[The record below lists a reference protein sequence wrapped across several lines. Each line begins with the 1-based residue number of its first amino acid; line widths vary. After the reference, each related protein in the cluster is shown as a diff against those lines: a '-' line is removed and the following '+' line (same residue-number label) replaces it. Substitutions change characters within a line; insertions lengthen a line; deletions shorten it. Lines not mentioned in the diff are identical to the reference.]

1 MPDEVTG
8 LDRIGMPVDV
18 DEEEGTIG
26 TYSLFSASDH
36 MNEISILS
44 YFWHYCKTF
53 LCNIARNEN
62 VDTHELK
69 ESDRFL
75 RRNLK

>member
-1 MPDEVTG
+1 MFSSQQANFIHLLCKKKHLADRPGGTGTGMPDEVTG

-44 YFWHYCKTF
+44 YF
-53 LCNIARNEN
+53 L
-62 VDTHELK
+62 
-69 ESDRFL
+69 
-75 RRNLK
+75 